1 MNRHLNLFCLL
12 AAGLM
17 CASHLNAQRFEG
29 ALLFGANASQIS
41 RDDLNGYHQ
50 LGINAGARVVARLD
64 NVWSIGPEL
73 LFSQYGSRRQN
84 NSINISDFESFR
96 FNTIEVPLM
105 AYWKDW
111 RITAEA
117 GVSYWRLIN
126 YEIID
131 IAGEN
136 VSEDFELR
144 ENILNLQLGATYYI
158 SDRLGINFRY
168 SRNLTRLDTDN
179 NPNTF
184 NWRNYALTFRFVYLL
199 SSDFG
204 LPDKPD
210 EEFDDTP
217 RYRPRSRR

>member
-1 MNRHLNLFCLL
+1 MSINYKTSLWCFLL
-12 AAGLM
+12 IGFVCNTDLA
-17 CASHLNAQRFEG
+17 AQRFEG
-29 ALLFGANASQIS
+29 SVLFGANISQIS

-64 NVWSIGPEL
+64 EIWSIGPEI
-73 LFSQYGSRRQN
+73 LFSQYGSQRQI

-117 GVSYWRLIN
+117 GLSYWRLIN

-131 IAGEN
+131 IAGE
-136 VSEDFELR
+136 VVTDDFELR
-144 ENILNLQLGATYYI
+144 ENIINFQVGATYFV
-158 SDRLGINFRY
+158 SERLGVNFRY

-184 NWRNYALTFRFVYLL
+184 NWRNFALTFRFVYLL
-199 SSDFG
+199 GNKFG
-204 LPDKPD
+204 
-210 EEFDDTP
+210 
-217 RYRPRSRR
+217 